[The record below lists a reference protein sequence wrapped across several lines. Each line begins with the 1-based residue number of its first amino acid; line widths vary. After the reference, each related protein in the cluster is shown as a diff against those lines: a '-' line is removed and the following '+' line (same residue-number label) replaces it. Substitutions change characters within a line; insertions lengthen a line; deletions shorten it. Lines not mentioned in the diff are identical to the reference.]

1 MVLCLF
7 IVRVYLTLVK
17 AVTLILKHATFL
29 RASLPE
35 KSALTT
41 AELNYRKANI
51 DATIQKH
58 LEACASEQS
67 VEQFVGF
74 IMNTDMGLFL
84 FIFSICNI
92 NILLFF
98 QSHLSAQLVTAG
110 LIVGALSYADYHWDC
125 LVSCHVPSC
134 LTHVLVLQQ
143 PEPLG
148 FCDSCTHSITVQC
161 FLIFF
166 SVQLLV
172 VVIVGLHFIL
182 CHWS

>member
-74 IMNTDMGLFL
+74 IMNTDISLFL
-84 FIFSICNI
+84 FFSICHI
-92 NILLFF
+92 IILLFF
-98 QSHLSAQLVTAG
+98 QCHLSAHLVMTG
-110 LIVGALSYADYHWDC
+110 CIVGAPSYADYHWDC
-125 LVSCHVPSC
+125 LVSCHVPPCPHSC
-134 LTHVLVLQQ
+134 DL
-143 PEPLG
+143 
-148 FCDSCTHSITVQC
+148 CTHIPIQC
-161 FLIFF
+161 FSLVF
-166 SVQLLV
+166 SCSSL
-172 VVIVGLHFIL
+172 FY
-182 CHWS
+182 S